1 MTPTASLRH
10 DAGGFTIVEV
20 LIASAIMLIVTGTVF
35 SLVDPGQATYRTQ
48 PEVSEMQQNLR
59 IGQNAMYQDL
69 VLAGAGPYLGS
80 GTGPLLGYFSPLL
93 PYRAGTV
100 GNDVSRGVLY
110 RSDAITIMYVPQTT
124 AQATIEKAMPATSSE
139 IDVTAQPGCPV
150 NDPFCGF
157 DVGMRVAI
165 FDDSGSY
172 DTFTITSIQPSP
184 TKLQHRD
191 DNFTKAYQPGAVIA
205 QVASNTY
212 YLKTDNATKTYQLML
227 YDGYMRDEPL
237 VDNVVDLQFVYFG
250 EPKGP
255 VLLKPVTDTKGPF
268 TTYGPKPPALGVD
281 NTSDPYAAGE
291 NCVFRVDG
299 GSGRQVSRL
308 PDLSTATGL
317 VEITAAM
324 LQDGPWCPSATSANR
339 YDADMLRVRRVEA
352 RLRVQA
358 PSASLRGP
366 AGTLFK
372 YGGTST
378 GGARQVPDQEIRFEV
393 TPRNM
398 NVGR

>member
-124 AQATIEKAMPATSSE
+124 AQATIEKSMPATSSE

-299 GSGRQVSRL
+299 GSGTQVSRL